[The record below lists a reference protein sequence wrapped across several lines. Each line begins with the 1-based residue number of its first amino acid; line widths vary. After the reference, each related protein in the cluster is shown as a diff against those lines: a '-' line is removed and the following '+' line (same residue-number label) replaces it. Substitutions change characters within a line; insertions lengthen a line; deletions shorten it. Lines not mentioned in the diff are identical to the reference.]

1 MAKANIKVTFLCPV
15 EKVWNTITNLSQ
27 YKWRSDIE
35 KIQVIDEET
44 FIEVLKE
51 GIKTKFTVVNK
62 KEYELWEFTLDNK
75 NIKGRWTGKFYR
87 HGEKTT
93 LDFTEEVH
101 AKKIFMAPFVG
112 RYLRKQQ
119 RQYFVDLKRELGCQE
134 ASKIQAF

>member
-44 FIEVLKE
+44 FIEVSKE

-62 KEYELWEFTLDNK
+62 QEYELWEFTLDNK

-112 RYLRKQQ
+112 GYLRKQQ

>member
-44 FIEVLKE
+44 FIEVSKE

-75 NIKGRWTGKFYR
+75 NIKGRWTGKFYC

>member
-15 EKVWNTITNLSQ
+15 EKVWNTITDLSQ

-44 FIEVLKE
+44 FIEVSKE

>member
-44 FIEVLKE
+44 FIEVSKE